1 MLFEKTFDLGLILNG
16 LQIVS
21 PPYGICAVLHK
32 KYADSRHPFLFFP
45 CVRMHIPSSAGMLKY
60 SCFPGKESDS
70 PATAKTQGGY
80 HMNRIHKLFE
90 QLKEGY
96 REYVRI
102 TTCDYR
108 F

>member
-32 KYADSRHPFLFFP
+32 KHADGMLRILLFP
-45 CVRMHIPSSAGMLKY
+45 CVRMHIPSSAGVLQY
-60 SCFPGKESDS
+60 SCFPGKESES
-70 PATAKTQGGY
+70 PATAKQGGY
-80 HMNRIHKLFE
+80 HMNRIHRLFE

>member
-21 PPYGICAVLHK
+21 PPYGA
-32 KYADSRHPFLFFP
+32 
-45 CVRMHIPSSAGMLKY
+45 IPRQ
-60 SCFPGKESDS
+60 PQR
-70 PATAKTQGGY
+70 QGGY
-80 HMNRIHKLFE
+80 HMNMIHKLFE